1 MYNTAGVDVSVKPKF
16 EQSELE
22 HLNPFEIAQSQFLGA
37 AKKLNLEPWM
47 TEFLINPQRCFTFK
61 FPVKMDDGSIRIFT
75 GYRVQHNNIRGPY
88 KGGLRYSKQVN
99 LDEVKALA
107 SWMTW
112 KTAVVNIPFG
122 GAKGGV
128 ECEPNNLSQN
138 ELERITRRFAYELD
152 GIIGQDI
159 DIPAPDVNTN
169 AQVMAWIV
177 DTCSMDHKCNTLG
190 VVTGK
195 PIYLGG
201 SLGRTEATGRGVMIT
216 AMEAIKEHNLKPK
229 NLTVVVQGYGNV
241 GSNAARLLKEQ
252 GMKVIGISDVSTALY
267 APEGLDLKDI
277 DSYLEKHK
285 MLIDYPNAEHKP
297 RDSVLEIECDILVP
311 AALENQIT
319 LDNAENINAKI
330 IVEGANGP
338 TSPMAD
344 EILKRKGIFI
354 VPDIL
359 ANAGGVVVSYFEW
372 LQNIQREKWTYEEVV
387 SKLVKIM
394 VPAYKDVSQ
403 TAKKNNVDMRTAAYM
418 IAIGRVAKAVKT
430 RGIYP

>member
-1 MYNTAGVDVSVKPKF
+1 MAGVEVSEKPKY
-16 EQSELE
+16 EQNEPE
-22 HLNPFEIAQSQFLGA
+22 NLNPFEIAQSQFLVA

-47 TEFLINPQRCFTFK
+47 IEFLINPQRCFTFK
-61 FPVKMDDGSIRIFT
+61 FPVKMDDSSIKIFT
-75 GYRVQHNNIRGPY
+75 GYRVQHNNTRGPY
-88 KGGLRYSKQVN
+88 KGGIRYSMQVS

-128 ECEPNNLSQN
+128 ICDPGKLSKN
-138 ELERITRRFAYELD
+138 ELERLTRRFAYELD
-152 GIIGQDI
+152 GIIGPDT

-177 DTCSMDHKCNTLG
+177 DTCSMVHKCNTLG

-195 PIYLGG
+195 PLYLGG
-201 SLGRTEATGRGVMIT
+201 SEGRSEATGRGVMII
-216 AMEAIKEHNLKPK
+216 AMEAIKERHLKPK
-229 NLTVVVQGYGNV
+229 DLTVVVQGYGNV
-241 GSNAARLLKEQ
+241 GSNAARLLREK

-267 APEGLDLKDI
+267 NPEGLDLEDI
-277 DSYLEKHK
+277 DSYLKTHK
-285 MLIDYPNAEHKP
+285 LLDKYPHAKQTP
-297 RDSVLEIECDILVP
+297 RDLVLEMECDILVP

-319 LDNAENINAKI
+319 IENAENINAKI

-338 TSPMAD
+338 TTPAAD
-344 EILKRKGIFI
+344 AILNQKGVLII
-354 VPDIL
+354 PDIL

-372 LQNIQREKWTYEEVV
+372 LQNIQREKWTYEEVIT
-387 SKLVKIM
+387 KLEYIM
-394 VPAYKDVSQ
+394 IPAYHDV
-403 TAKKNNVDMRTAAYM
+403 AKFSRDKMVDMRTAAYM
-418 IAIGRVAKAVKT
+418 IAIKRVAEAVET

>member
-1 MYNTAGVDVSVKPKF
+1 MNSVEAIKKPTF
-16 EQSELE
+16 EQQNEPE
-22 HLNPFEIAQSQFLGA
+22 NLNPFEIAQSQFMNA
-37 AKKLNLEPWM
+37 AKKLNLEPWLI
-47 TEFLINPQRCFTFK
+47 EILINPQRSFTFK
-61 FPVKMDDGSIRIFT
+61 FPVKMDDGSIKIFT
-75 GYRVQHNNIRGPY
+75 GYRVQHNNTRGPY
-88 KGGLRYSKQVN
+88 KGGLRYSMQVN

-112 KTAVVNIPFG
+112 KTAVANVPYG

-128 ECEPNNLSQN
+128 MCDPRTLSQN

-152 GIIGQDI
+152 GIIGPET
-159 DIPAPDVNTN
+159 DIPAPDVGTN

-177 DTCSMDHKCNTLG
+177 DTCSMDHKCNMLG

-201 SLGRTEATGRGVMIT
+201 SEGRAEATGRGVMIT
-216 AMEAIKEHNLKPK
+216 AMEAIKELHLKPK
-229 NLTVVVQGYGNV
+229 DLTAVVQGYGNV
-241 GSNAARLLKEQ
+241 GSNAARLLSEK
-252 GMKVIGISDVSTALY
+252 GVKIIGISDVSTALY
-267 APEGLDLKDI
+267 NTDGLDLEDV
-277 DSYLEKHK
+277 DSYLETHK
-285 MLIDYPNAEHKP
+285 VLKDYPNAEHSP
-297 RDSVLEIECDILVP
+297 RDLVLEMKCDILVP

-319 LDNAENINAKI
+319 SENAENIQAKM

-338 TSPMAD
+338 TTPMAD
-344 EILKRKGIFI
+344 EILKSKGVFI

-387 SKLVKIM
+387 SKLEKTMI
-394 VPAYKDVSQ
+394 PAYRDVSQ
-403 TAKKNNVDMRTAAYM
+403 MAKKKKVDMRTAAYM
-418 IAIGRVAKAVKT
+418 IAIERVAKAVKT